1 MKFFYDLQ
9 KNSAKLNLSCTTVD
23 TITRIHVNVK
33 FDKPQVPSRFCVYW
47 EDECTDAYS
56 TWTSTFDF
64 SHILLPDW
72 AKNVSPSSFAF
83 CAPVFAMFKRNGNN
97 KMTIAVSDAKNPI
110 EIKSGVDEV
119 TSILKC
125 SVEFFV
131 NPTDVISE
139 YNATIYINEQ
149 NIRFHDALKDVD
161 RFWSEECGLNYASIP
176 DTARRPVY
184 SAWYSFHQNIDVD
197 KIVEQCKLA
206 KALGMES
213 IIVDDGWQTD
223 DAGRGYDYCG
233 DWEPAASKVP
243 DMKEFVSRVHETGL
257 KFILWFSV
265 PHLGIHSKA
274 YERFKTMVLSPT
286 NKSTGTLD
294 PRYPEVRK
302 YLVSIYE
309 NAARAWGVDGF
320 KLDFIDDFRRRPDT
334 PLYDDRRDIVSL
346 EDAAEQLLIDITS
359 TLKSIN
365 PDVLIE
371 FRQSYYGPTIR
382 KYGNMIRVGDCPND
396 SRRNKVIGTNMRWL
410 LGKTPVHSDMLMWN
424 VHDEVNVAAHQVI
437 CTLFCVP
444 QISMRI
450 NELPESHR
458 EMLKFW
464 LKFWNTH
471 RDTLLDGCLYA
482 DSPESNYSCIGSEKD
497 GECILVSYDNQ
508 VMQIPGGT
516 HKFYGINATGKDS
529 IILMS
534 DSDNLN
540 AEIYDCTGRL
550 LRREILSSHLSAVNV
565 PDSGFIKI
573 NL

>member
-1 MKFFYDLQ
+1 MRFTYDLGN
-9 KNSAKLNLSCTTVD
+9 NSAKMLMTSSTTGS
-23 TITRIHVNVK
+23 ITRIQVNVT
-33 FDKPQVPSRFCVYW
+33 FDTPQVPTRFTVNW
-47 EDECTDAYS
+47 EDECTDTYS
-56 TWTSTFDF
+56 TWNSTFDF
-64 SHILLPDW
+64 HHILLADW
-72 AKNVSPSSFAF
+72 SKNVSPSSFAS
-83 CAPVFAMFKRNGNN
+83 CSPVFAMFKRNGNN
-97 KMTIAVSDAKNPI
+97 KMTIAVSDAKNPL
-110 EIKSGVDEV
+110 EIKAGVDEV

-131 NPTDVISE
+131 HPTDVISE

-149 NIRFHDALKDVD
+149 DIRFHEALKDID
-161 RFWSEECGLNYASIP
+161 RFWRDECGMTYANIP
-176 DTARRPVY
+176 EIARRPVY

-197 KIVEQCKLA
+197 KIVEQCKIA
-206 KALGMES
+206 KSLGMES

-223 DAGRGYDYCG
+223 DSGRGYDYCG
-233 DWEPAASKVP
+233 DWEPARSKVP

-265 PHLGIHSKA
+265 PHLGIYSKA
-274 YERFKTMVLSPT
+274 YEKFKTMVLSPT
-286 NKSTGTLD
+286 SKRTGTLD

-309 NAARAWGVDGF
+309 NAARNWGVDGF
-320 KLDFIDDFRRRPDT
+320 KLDFIDDFRRRADT

-346 EDAAEQLLIDITS
+346 EDAAEQLLFDITS
-359 TLKSIN
+359 TLRSIN

-396 SRRNKVIGTNMRWL
+396 SRRNKVVGTNMRWL

-424 VHDEVNVAAHQVI
+424 IHDEVNVAAHQVI

-450 NELPESHR
+450 NELPDNHR

-464 LKFWNTH
+464 LDFWNTH
-471 RDTLLDGCLYA
+471 RDTLLDGYLYA
-482 DSPESNYSCIGSEKD
+482 DNPESNYSRIGAKKD
-497 GECILVSYDNQ
+497 GECIVAAYDNP
-508 VMQIPGGT
+508 VLEIPAGT
-516 HKFYGINATGKDS
+516 HTFYGINATGKDN
-529 IILMS
+529 IILIS
-534 DSDNLN
+534 DSDKFE

-550 LRREILSSHLSAVNV
+550 LKTEIITSKLSVINV
-565 PDSGFIKI
+565 PDSGLVKI
-573 NL
+573 NC